1 MLRKHLHEGGESH
14 ADLNSKFFDAQ
25 LLQTRVEKQE
35 RNTSKRNIS
44 KRNNQINSQNKIKEA
59 FQEYESAPGV
69 SISKKIDIPIKL
81 KKEAA
86 SISVTQDENNLPSNS
101 QDHPIVANNNIKY
114 RGIYKKVVDGKIK
127 PQEENPDKDH
137 SFYDQNTID
146 PSK

>member
-35 RNTSKRNIS
+35 KNTSKRNNPSSI
-44 KRNNQINSQNKIKEA
+44 QINSQNKIKEA

-69 SISKKIDIPIKL
+69 SISKKTDIPIKL

-101 QDHPIVANNNIKY
+101 QEHQIVTNNHIKY

-127 PQEENPDKDH
+127 PQEENPEDDH
-137 SFYDQNTID
+137 SFYD
-146 PSK
+146 